1 MLFEV
6 IGQGWIFLIILW
18 FGCIAAILDDI
29 NNVIFIKTK
38 NEILKN
44 IFEIY
49 RILLIFIIFIFS
61 YICFGYAELRFY
73 YIFAFLIGFWLEKKF
88 FQNLV
93 AKTFKIIYNLFVNIF
108 RWFKKYAKKSN
119 K

>member
-18 FGCIAAILDDI
+18 FGCIAAVIDYI
-29 NNVIFIKTK
+29 NNFIFIKTK

-73 YIFAFLIGFWLEKKF
+73 YI
-88 FQNLV
+88 
-93 AKTFKIIYNLFVNIF
+93 LFVNIF